1 MMKQIQPFL
10 YAESEGHQATE
21 PRYDG
26 EGPSVVIFL
35 PEAGQFKLLK
45 SVYRPSE
52 SVTLQAVCDTLKSN
66 SGCPGLNLT
75 QNSA

>member
-35 PEAGQFKLLK
+35 PEAG
-45 SVYRPSE
+45 E
-52 SVTLQAVCDTLKSN
+52 S
-66 SGCPGLNLT
+66 
-75 QNSA
+75 